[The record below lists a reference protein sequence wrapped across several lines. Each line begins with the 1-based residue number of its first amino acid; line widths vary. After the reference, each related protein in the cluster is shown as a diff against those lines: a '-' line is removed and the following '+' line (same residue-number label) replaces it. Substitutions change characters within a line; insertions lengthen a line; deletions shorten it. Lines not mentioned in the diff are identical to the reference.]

1 MQSIHVPACAPA
13 FLSGAALLAVA
24 ALTAC
29 DNDAINPDIDAV
41 NSVVV
46 APSAASVQVGSSVA
60 LSADVL
66 DANGEEIPSLRVSW
80 ASEDSSIAEVSQSGI
95 VTGLKVGTVLIAAS
109 ARGHDAVATITVNP
123 ALTVL
128 PRVSRIVIA
137 PSNVRIDEGTTIQLT
152 ATLLDENG
160 GVITGMTVTWSS
172 SNTNRATV
180 DQTGLVRAIDDGN
193 VTITASAGG
202 KTGTTTIR
210 VDDD

>member
-1 MQSIHVPACAPA
+1 VQSIRVPARAQA
-13 FLSGAALLAVA
+13 LLSGAASVA
-24 ALTAC
+24 MVFTAC
-29 DNDAINPDIDAV
+29 DKDAVNPDIDAV

-46 APSAASVQVGSSVA
+46 APATASVQVGSSVA
-60 LSADVL
+60 LTADVL
-66 DANGEEIPSLRVSW
+66 DANGEVIPSLRVSW
-80 ASEDSSIAEVSQSGI
+80 ASEDSSIAQVSQSGI

-109 ARGHDAVATITVNP
+109 SRGYDAVATITVNP
-123 ALTVL
+123 ALAVL

-137 PSNVRIDEGTTIQLT
+137 PTNVRIDEGTTIRLT

-160 GVITGMTVTWSS
+160 GVITGMTIVWNS
-172 SNTNRATV
+172 SNTDRATV

-202 KTGTTTIR
+202 KTGSTTIR